1 MQLTHELSTAGIR
14 VIQRPRMTKA
24 LAFAVVVGSLLVIF
38 ELDRRTG
45 AAPVQHLYYLPII
58 LASLR
63 MGSMAGLGTSVAS
76 VVLYH
81 LANPTLM
88 SSRYKDTDI
97 IQIVLFVVVALVT
110 TRMANDA
117 RRLRRLATTDDL
129 TGLHNLRSFE
139 AQLDEMVRAS
149 RISSVPLAMLVLDV
163 DRLKTINDTHG
174 HLAGAEAVRLVGHTL
189 AAHLPPEAVACRY
202 GGDEFAIAIAGCG
215 EYRGW
220 MIADKLR
227 GEVHALAPMLASKY
241 FRAKTLSISVGLAC
255 SNGDLA
261 AASDRDDARV
271 SEALF
276 RAADSALY
284 QAKEQ
289 GGNCVSAG

>member
-1 MQLTHELSTAGIR
+1 
-14 VIQRPRMTKA
+14 MTKT
-24 LAFAVVVGSLLVIF
+24 LAFAVVVGLLLVIF
-38 ELDRRTG
+38 ELDRRTD

-76 VVLYH
+76 VVMYH

-88 SSRYKDTDI
+88 SSHYKDTDI
-97 IQIVLFVVVALVT
+97 IQIALFVVVALVT

-149 RISSVPLAMLVLDV
+149 RISSVPVAMLVLDV

-189 AAHLPPEAVACRY
+189 AAHLPSEAVACRY

-215 EYRGW
+215 EYRAW

-271 SEALF
+271 GEALF

-284 QAKEQ
+284 QAKEH

>member
-1 MQLTHELSTAGIR
+1 
-14 VIQRPRMTKA
+14 MTKT
-24 LAFAVVVGSLLVIF
+24 LAFAVVVGLLLVIF
-38 ELDRRTG
+38 ELDRRTD

-76 VVLYH
+76 VVMYH

-97 IQIVLFVVVALVT
+97 IQIALFVVVALVT

-189 AAHLPPEAVACRY
+189 GAHLPSEAVACRY

-215 EYRGW
+215 EYRAW

-271 SEALF
+271 GEALF

>member
-1 MQLTHELSTAGIR
+1 MQLTHELSAAGVR
-14 VIQRPRMTKA
+14 VIQRPRMTKT
-24 LAFAVVVGSLLVIF
+24 LAFAVVVGLLLVIF
-38 ELDRRTG
+38 ELDRRTD

-76 VVLYH
+76 VVMYH

-88 SSRYKDTDI
+88 SSHYKDTDI
-97 IQIVLFVVVALVT
+97 IQIALFVVVALVT

-117 RRLRRLATTDDL
+117 RRLHRLATTDDL

-139 AQLDEMVRAS
+139 AQLTEMIRAS
-149 RISSVPLAMLVLDV
+149 RTSSVPLAMLVLDV

-215 EYRGW
+215 EYRAW
-220 MIADKLR
+220 TIADKLR
-227 GEVHALAPMLASKY
+227 GEIHALAPMLASKY

-255 SNGDLA
+255 SNGYLA
-261 AASDRDDARV
+261 AAPDGDVARAG
-271 SEALF
+271 EALF
-276 RAADSALY
+276 KAADSALY
-284 QAKEQ
+284 LAKEQ